1 MAIDTTMEMVEIRD
15 EIRKFIESTKY
26 GKNIEGSGAG
36 FGGADFSFKY
46 NNKSYWVIIEDR
58 TVKEN

>member
-46 NNKSYWVIIEDR
+46 NKKSYWVIIEDR